1 MHFSLLAAPTVCW
14 CRHHHSTTPPQHYT
28 TLTQSFIQTIST
40 STVNS
45 LIMASV
51 ACNML
56 RCIWDCWVVPEAVWM
71 VPSNFMINSRMWY
84 KCNINNHYFRSHGFH
99 SGATCSVQICCV
111 TLGCSGLLCEN
122 GLFRSVVWHWVVQV
136 CCVTLGC
143 SGLLWQWV
151 VQVCCVTLS
160 SSGLLCDTGLFR
172 SVVTMGCSGLLCDN
186 GLFRSVVWQ
195 WVVQVCCVTMGC
207 SGLLCDTGLFES
219 VVWHWVVQV
228 CCVTLGCSGLLCD
241 TGLLGSVVWHWVAAS
256 CQSVYSSNPRSQPKM
271 QQYLLD
277 ILWQLIVL
285 VPNTSCF
292 VTCTLTRKDWLQF
305 GTAARVP
312 NKKQNVQN
320 LSLPCLLWFAKLGA
334 SV

>member
-111 TLGCSGLLCEN
+111 TLGCSGLLCE
-122 GLFRSVVWHWVVQV
+122 
-136 CCVTLGC
+136 
-143 SGLLWQWV
+143 
-151 VQVCCVTLS
+151 
-160 SSGLLCDTGLFR
+160 
-172 SVVTMGCSGLLCDN
+172 N